1 MTKNEDNNPVEKT
14 VKHAALQD
22 ANSRTEKEK
31 EIYDAVKAVQDP
43 EIFKSIVDLGLV
55 YGVYFN
61 EEEGSAKIS
70 MTLTSP
76 MCPFGPMIIKEVED
90 VSLSLEYVKESKVEL
105 LWEPA
110 WDPKEMASD
119 EIKMELGIW

>member
-1 MTKNEDNNPVEKT
+1 MEKDVNETNSENIIHENIQNPEK
-14 VKHAALQD
+14 
-22 ANSRTEKEK
+22 RTEKEG
-31 EIYDAVKAVQDP
+31 EIFESLKAVQDP

-55 YGVYFN
+55 YGVYFD
-61 EEEGSAKIS
+61 EEKNHARVG

-90 VSLSLEYVKESKVEL
+90 VTLSIEYVKEAKVDI

-110 WDPKEMASD
+110 WDPKKMASD